1 MRLQTEVAERDEAI
15 TELQNNVEQL
25 NHIQLENTKDKT
37 ALCEELT
44 EAFNQKNALKNQLD
58 DELTKNACLNESR
71 REYENVAQSQVN
83 LIILKYQYIQNITLQ
98 VQNFLLDIAHFI
110 F

>member
-37 ALCEELT
+37 ALCEELN
-44 EAFNQKNALKNQLD
+44 EIFNQKNALKTQLD
-58 DELTKNACLNESR
+58 EELTKNACLNESQK
-71 REYENVAQSQVN
+71 EFENVTQSQVSFFS
-83 LIILKYQYIQNITLQ
+83 LSLKILL
-98 VQNFLLDIAHFI
+98 
-110 F
+110 